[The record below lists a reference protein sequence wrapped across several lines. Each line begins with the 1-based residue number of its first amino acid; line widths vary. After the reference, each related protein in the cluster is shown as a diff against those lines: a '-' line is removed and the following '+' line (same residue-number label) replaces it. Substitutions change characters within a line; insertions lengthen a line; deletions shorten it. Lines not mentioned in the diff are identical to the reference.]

1 MANIQRLKTL
11 IAESGI
17 DALIL
22 AGRKNTLYL
31 RSNLLFRDAM
41 YNSTNDGWILMLCV
55 IAPPDN
61 SFTVGARGLNLPGL
75 PAETYGT
82 DDYLHDY
89 LAVVIEQLKNRNL
102 HRGRIGLD
110 AGLAPGMMF
119 ALQDGLP
126 DARFE
131 DAESLMVRTRTV
143 KTPREIACMRKAV
156 HIAEQAFE
164 DARDEMRRAK
174 SWSAAGR
181 AVARAVL
188 NLGAAPHQI
197 NPFDFICTDFEHS
210 PILNQAPAQGSTP
223 DAMGWEPEGLT
234 RWPAP
239 QASPRDVGTTRLDWN
254 ICYQGY
260 VSDFKLP
267 LCFKEPPLKAV
278 ETVNAHVQRVAFM
291 YDVVRPGKTKREVY
305 DACRR
310 EFGAE
315 KTDAPLWLIH
325 GVGMDVHEEPRM
337 SSAYPTGHERIAPE
351 IVFEEGNVLSLEGS
365 WLVEELAVLERDGP
379 KRIGSANTRAINV
392 V

>member
-11 IAESGI
+11 IADSGI

-31 RSNLLFRDAM
+31 RSDLLFRDAM

-55 IAPPDN
+55 IAPPDR
-61 SFTVGARGLNLPGL
+61 SFTVGARGLNLPDL
-75 PAETYGT
+75 PTETYGT
-82 DDYLHDY
+82 DDYMRDY
-89 LAVVIEQLKNRNL
+89 LAVVIEQLKKRNL

-110 AGLAPGMMF
+110 AGLSSGMTF
-119 ALQDGLP
+119 ALLEGLP

-131 DAESLMVRTRTV
+131 DAESIMVRTRTV
-143 KTPREIACMRKAV
+143 KTAREVVCTQKAV
-156 HIAEQAFE
+156 HVAEQAFE
-164 DARDEMRRAK
+164 DARDEMRRAA
-174 SWSAAGR
+174 SWSEVGR
-181 AVARAVL
+181 ALARAVL
-188 NLGAAPHQI
+188 NRGAAPHQI
-197 NPFDFICTDFEHS
+197 NPFDFICADFEHS

-239 QASPRDVGTTRLDWN
+239 HAPPHDVGTTRLDWN

-267 LCFKEPPLKAV
+267 LCFGEPTPNAV
-278 ETVNAHVQRVAFM
+278 ETVNAHVRRIAFM
-291 YDVVRPGKTKREVY
+291 YDAVRPGKTKREVFET
-305 DACRR
+305 CRR
-310 EFGAE
+310 EFKAE
-315 KTDAPLWLIH
+315 KSDAPLWLVH

-337 SSAYPTGHERIAPE
+337 SSAYPTGHERVAPE

-379 KRIGSANTRAINV
+379 KRIGSAGTRDINMI
-392 V
+392 